1 MRERLTVSLDS
12 RIEALRAKHAEL
24 EKSIHEQEIHPKPD
38 DDIIHALKKQKLRVK
53 DELARLQ
60 H

>member
-1 MRERLTVSLDS
+1 LTVSLDS

-38 DDIIHALKKQKLRVK
+38 DDVIHALKKQKLRVK
-53 DELARLQ
+53 DEIARLG

>member
-1 MRERLTVSLDS
+1 MSLDS

-24 EKSIHEQEIHPKPD
+24 EKFIHEQETHPKPD
-38 DDIIHALKKQKLRVK
+38 EDVIHALKKQKLLVK

>member
-1 MRERLTVSLDS
+1 MSLDQ

-24 EKSIHEQEIHPKPD
+24 ERSINELETHPKPD
-38 DDIIHALKKQKLRVK
+38 DDVIHTLKKQKLRLK
-53 DELARLQ
+53 DEIARLGAG